1 LSENQE
7 EQILSKSGINGSIS
21 GIFFLAVVYYMGI
34 MVYQGINI
42 IFERNN
48 ADISAA
54 EAHGMATGMLCV
66 NGQAESAHWL
76 EELFK
81 DSVDLSDEDRA
92 VLVKLFERT
101 RELLASE
108 AFEFDLMLPDDEVL
122 LGERVQALSRWCEGF
137 LFGVGSVYTSSGW
150 PGDVTEILKDITEFT
165 KLDEEA
171 EGEEDESAFMEVTE
185 YLRSAVL
192 LLRDELNINTDGTVH

>member
-1 LSENQE
+1 
-7 EQILSKSGINGSIS
+7 
-21 GIFFLAVVYYMGI
+21 MGI

-48 ADISAA
+48 AAISAA

-66 NGQAESAHWL
+66 NGQADGAHWL

-92 VLVKLFERT
+92 VLMKLFERT
-101 RELLASE
+101 RELLVSE
-108 AFEFDLMLPDDEVL
+108 VFEFDLMLPDDEVL

-137 LFGVGSVYTSSGW
+137 LFGVGSAYISSGW
-150 PGDVTEILKDITEFT
+150 PGDVPEILKDITEFT